1 MKIFSIILII
11 VLILFVVSQ
20 IWAQR
25 QVSGIETYPYRV
37 VKTYDGF
44 EVRTYERANFIYVT
58 MDARSYS
65 ESSSKGFRML
75 AGYIF
80 GGNDRQQRIAMTSP
94 VVMEMDSDVTM
105 KFLVPAQ
112 YKMEE
117 LPKPANAEVRFA
129 TEQER
134 TVAAITFGGFAN
146 DEKILAQKDELF
158 KRLAAVGIQHTG
170 QWSFLGYDPP
180 FKLFGR
186 KNEVVVEVLP

>member
-112 YKMEE
+112 YKMDE
-117 LPKPANAEVRFA
+117 LPKPENAEVRFA

>member
-11 VLILFVVSQ
+11 VLILFVISQ

-58 MDARSYS
+58 MDARTYS
-65 ESSSKGFRML
+65 ESSSRGFSML

-80 GGNDRQQRIAMTSP
+80 GGNDRQQKFAMTSP

-112 YKMEE
+112 YQMDE
-117 LPKPANAEVRFA
+117 LPKPKNAEVRFA
-129 TEQER
+129 TEKER

-158 KRLAAVGIQHTG
+158 KLLAAAGIQHTG

-180 FKLFGR
+180 FKLIGR

>member
-80 GGNDRQQRIAMTSP
+80 GGNDRQQKIAMTSP

-112 YKMEE
+112 YKMDE
-117 LPKPANAEVRFA
+117 LPKPENAEVRFT

-146 DEKILAQKDELF
+146 AEKILAQKDELF

>member
-80 GGNDRQQRIAMTSP
+80 GGNDRQQKIAMTSP

-112 YKMEE
+112 YKMDE
-117 LPKPANAEVRFA
+117 LPKPENAEVRFT

-180 FKLFGR
+180 FKMFGR

>member
-58 MDARSYS
+58 MDAKTY
-65 ESSSKGFRML
+65 EEGSSRGFRML

-80 GGNDRQQRIAMTSP
+80 GGNDRQQKIAMTSP

-158 KRLAAVGIQHTG
+158 IYLAAVGIQHTG

>member
-80 GGNDRQQRIAMTSP
+80 GGNDRQQKIAMTSP

-112 YKMEE
+112 YKMDE
-117 LPKPANAEVRFA
+117 LPKPENAEVRFA

>member
-11 VLILFVVSQ
+11 VLILFVISQ

-58 MDARSYS
+58 MDARSYA
-65 ESSSKGFRML
+65 ESSSKGFSML

-80 GGNDRQQRIAMTSP
+80 GGNDRQQKIAMTSP
-94 VVMEMDSDVTM
+94 VVMEMESDVTM

-112 YKMEE
+112 YTMDE
-117 LPKPANAEVRFA
+117 LPKPKNAEVRFA

-146 DEKILAQKDELF
+146 DEKIVAQKDELF
-158 KRLAAVGIQHTG
+158 KRLAAAGIQHTG
-170 QWSFLGYDPP
+170 QWSYLGYDPP

>member
-112 YKMEE
+112 YKMDE
-117 LPKPANAEVRFA
+117 LPKPENVEVRFA

-134 TVAAITFGGFAN
+134 TVVAITFGGFAN

>member
-80 GGNDRQQRIAMTSP
+80 GGNDRQQKIAMTSP

-112 YKMEE
+112 YKMDE
-117 LPKPANAEVRFA
+117 LPKPENVEVRFA

-134 TVAAITFGGFAN
+134 TVVAITFGGFAN

>member
-112 YKMEE
+112 YKMDE
-117 LPKPANAEVRFA
+117 LPKPENAEVRFA

-180 FKLFGR
+180 FKMFGR

>member
-80 GGNDRQQRIAMTSP
+80 GGNDRQQKIAMTSP

-112 YKMEE
+112 YKMDE
-117 LPKPANAEVRFA
+117 LPKPENAEVRFT

>member
-80 GGNDRQQRIAMTSP
+80 GGNDRQQKIAMTSP

-112 YKMEE
+112 YKMDE
-117 LPKPANAEVRFA
+117 LPKPENAEVRFA

-180 FKLFGR
+180 FKMFGR

>member
-80 GGNDRQQRIAMTSP
+80 GGNDRQQKIAMTSP

-112 YKMEE
+112 YKMDE
-117 LPKPANAEVRFA
+117 LPKPENVEVRFA

-134 TVAAITFGGFAN
+134 TVVAITFGGFAN

-180 FKLFGR
+180 FKMFGR